1 MHVFDPDAYPLSPE
15 AAYTPKPHTLPSAL
29 AFEASLGL
37 DNIVLVQPSV
47 YGTDNTCLLDAL
59 HRLGPRRARAVVALD
74 LPATTTT
81 TSPSTLRA
89 WHAAGVR
96 AVRINLVSPAE
107 SATTTTPDLAAAA
120 AAAQHLLRSH
130 ADAVRPLG
138 WAVQLYVPL
147 ALLDALEPLVPG
159 LGVRVVVDHMGQPPA
174 GRAAA
179 ADLYDMPGFAALV
192 RLMRG
197 GRTFVKLSA
206 PYRISGGGAAA
217 EHYADVEPVAREL
230 LRVGG
235 RRSVVFATDWPH
247 TRFEGLDIRP
257 WVEKVLEM
265 CGDDDELVERVFRGN
280 AEDLWDA
287 RPGGE

>member
-29 AFEASLGL
+29 AFESSLGL

-59 HRLGPRRARAVVALD
+59 HCLGPRRTRAVVALS
-74 LPATTTT
+74 PAT

-107 SATTTTPDLAAAA
+107 SATTTAITDLA
-120 AAAQHLLRSH
+120 AAAQHLLRTH

-179 ADLYDMPGFAALV
+179 DPYDMPGFAALV

-206 PYRISGGGAAA
+206 PYRISGAGAAA
-217 EHYADVEPVAREL
+217 AEEGYADVEPVAREL

-247 TRFEGLDIRP
+247 TRFEGLDVRP
-257 WVEKVLEM
+257 WVEKVLGT
-265 CGDDDELVERVFRGN
+265 CGDDDELVGRVFRGD